1 MRKLIAA
8 SIFTLAG
15 VLAACVTINVY
26 FPAAEV
32 NAAAQ
37 QFVED
42 VISGAPSKTDQPA
55 DKPADKPVDKPLP
68 SKNPGAMLLDLL
80 IPSALAQADIAV
92 QTPQIRAVQARM
104 KARFDSTLSGFLGSG
119 AIGLGNDGYVAVRD
133 AASVPLPQR
142 AALNQAV
149 ADENRDRKAVY
160 SEIAAANGN
169 AAWEDKIRASFAK
182 QWQQQAKSGWYYQDD
197 SGAWKQK

>member
-42 VISGAPSKTDQPA
+42 VISGTPSKTDQPA
-55 DKPADKPVDKPLP
+55 DKPADQPLP
-68 SKNPGAMLLDLL
+68 SRNPGAMLLDLL
-80 IPSALAQADIAV
+80 VPSAQAQADIAV
-92 QTPQIRAVQARM
+92 QTPQIRAIQARM
-104 KARFDSTLSGFLGSG
+104 KARYDSSLSGYLGSG

-182 QWQQQAKSGWYYQDD
+182 QWQQQAKPGWYYQDD

>member
-8 SIFTLAG
+8 TILIFAG

-42 VISGAPSKTDQPA
+42 VISGAPSKADQPIE
-55 DKPADKPVDKPLP
+55 KPIPA
-68 SKNPGAMLLDLL
+68 KNPGTMLLDLL
-80 IPSALAQADIAV
+80 VSSAYAQADIAV
-92 QTPQIRAVQARM
+92 QTPQIRAIQLRM
-104 KARFDSTLSGFLGSG
+104 KERFDSSLSGYLASG
-119 AIGLGNDGYVAVRD
+119 TIGLGNDGYVAVRD

-160 SEIAAANGN
+160 SEIASANGN
-169 AAWEDKIRASFAK
+169 AAWEDRIRASFAK
-182 QWQQQAKSGWYYQDD
+182 QWQQQAKAGWYYQDD

>member
-8 SIFTLAG
+8 SMFTFAG

-26 FPAAEV
+26 FPASEV

-42 VISGAPSKTDQPA
+42 VFSGAPTTTDQPE
-55 DKPADKPVDKPLP
+55 PKPVPARD
-68 SKNPGAMLLDLL
+68 PGTMLLDLL
-80 IPSALAQADIAV
+80 VPSAYAQADIAV
-92 QTPQIRAVQARM
+92 QTPQIRAIQARM
-104 KARFDSTLSGFLGSG
+104 KARYDGTLSTYLASG
-119 AIGLGNDGYVAVRD
+119 AVGLGNDGYVAVRD

-142 AALNQAV
+142 ATLNQAV

-160 SEIAAANGN
+160 SEIASANGN
-169 AAWEDKIRASFAK
+169 AAWEDRIRASFAK

-197 SGAWKQK
+197 GGAWKQK

>member
-42 VISGAPSKTDQPA
+42 VISGAPSKAEQPEQ
-55 DKPADKPVDKPLP
+55 KPVPV
-68 SKNPGAMLLDLL
+68 KNPGTMLLDLL
-80 IPSALAQADIAV
+80 VPSAYAQADIAV
-92 QTPQIRAVQARM
+92 QTPQIRAIQLRM
-104 KARFDSTLSGFLGSG
+104 KERFDSSLSGYLSSG
-119 AIGLGNDGYVAVRD
+119 TIGLGNDGYVAVRD
-133 AASVPLPQR
+133 AASVPLSKR

-160 SEIAAANGN
+160 SEIASANGN

-182 QWQQQAKSGWYYQDD
+182 QWQQQAKPGWYYQDD

>member
-8 SIFTLAG
+8 SLFA
-15 VLAACVTINVY
+15 VAALAACVTINVY

-32 NAAAQ
+32 NEAAQ

-42 VISGAPSKTDQPA
+42 VISGKASETNTAVKPDSPNPESTPA
-55 DKPADKPVDKPLP
+55 
-68 SKNPGAMLLDLL
+68 KNPGATLLDLL
-80 IPSALAQADIAV
+80 IPSAHAQADITV
-92 QTPQIRAVQARM
+92 QTPQVRAIQARM
-104 KARFDSTLSGFLGSG
+104 KERFDRSLAGYLNSG
-119 AIGLGNDGYVAVRD
+119 AIGLGNDGYVVVRD

-160 SEIAAANGN
+160 SEIASANGN
-169 AAWEDKIRASFAK
+169 AAWEDRIRTSFGK
-182 QWQQQAKSGWYYQDD
+182 QWVQQAKSGWYYQDD
-197 SGAWKQK
+197 AGAWQKK

>member
-8 SIFTLAG
+8 SIFILAG

-55 DKPADKPVDKPLP
+55 DKPVDTPAPV
-68 SKNPGAMLLDLL
+68 KNPGTMLLDLL
-80 IPSALAQADIAV
+80 VPSAYAQADIAV
-92 QTPQIRAVQARM
+92 QTPQIRAIQMRM
-104 KARFDSTLSGFLGSG
+104 KARFDSTLSGYLGSG
-119 AIGLGNDGYVAVRD
+119 VIGLGNDGYVAVRD
-133 AASVPLPQR
+133 AASVALPQR

-169 AAWEDKIRASFAK
+169 AAWEDKIRTSFAK
-182 QWQQQAKSGWYYQDD
+182 QWLQQAKPGWYYQDD
-197 SGAWKQK
+197 SGSWKQK

>member
-8 SIFTLAG
+8 SIFTFAG

-37 QFVED
+37 EFVED
-42 VISGAPSKTDQPA
+42 VISGTPSKTDQPA
-55 DKPADKPVDKPLP
+55 EKPVP
-68 SKNPGAMLLDLL
+68 STNPGAVLLDLL
-80 IPSALAQADIAV
+80 VPSAHAQADIAV
-92 QTPQIRAVQARM
+92 QTPQIRAIQARM
-104 KARFDSTLSGFLGSG
+104 KERFDSTLSGYLASG

-149 ADENRDRKAVY
+149 AAENRDRKAVY

-169 AAWEDKIRASFAK
+169 AAWEDKIRASFAR
-182 QWQQQAKSGWYYQDD
+182 QWQQQAKPGWYYQDD
-197 SGAWKQK
+197 SGAWQQK

>member
-8 SIFTLAG
+8 SIVTLAG

-37 QFVED
+37 EFIED
-42 VISGAPSKTDQPA
+42 VISGTPSKTDQPA
-55 DKPADKPVDKPLP
+55 QKPVDSPVP
-68 SKNPGAMLLDLL
+68 AKNPGAMLLNVLV
-80 IPSALAQADIAV
+80 PSAHAQADIAV
-92 QTPQIRAVQARM
+92 QTPQIRAIQLRM
-104 KARFDSTLSGFLGSG
+104 KERFDRSLSGYLASG

-160 SEIAAANGN
+160 SEIASANGN

>member
-92 QTPQIRAVQARM
+92 QTPHIRAVQARM

>member
-37 QFVED
+37 QFIED
-42 VISGAPSKTDQPA
+42 VISGAPTKADQTVE
-55 DKPADKPVDKPLP
+55 KPVPTN
-68 SKNPGAMLLDLL
+68 NPGSMLLDLL
-80 IPSALAQADIAV
+80 VPSAYAQADIAV
-92 QTPQIRAVQARM
+92 QTPQIRAIQSRM
-104 KARFDSTLSGFLGSG
+104 KERFDSSLAGYLGSG

-133 AASVPLPQR
+133 AASVPLQQR

-160 SEIAAANGN
+160 SEIASANGN
-169 AAWEDKIRASFAK
+169 AAWEDRIRTSFAK
-182 QWQQQAKSGWYYQDD
+182 QWQQQAKPGWYYQDD
-197 SGAWKQK
+197 GGAWKQK

>member
-42 VISGAPSKTDQPA
+42 VISGAPSKAAP
-55 DKPADKPVDKPLP
+55 PIEKPVPA
-68 SKNPGAMLLDLL
+68 KNPGSMLFDLL
-80 IPSALAQADIAV
+80 IPSAYAQTDIAV
-92 QTPQIRAVQARM
+92 QTPQIRAIQSRM
-104 KARFDSTLSGFLGSG
+104 KERFDSSLSGYLASG

-160 SEIAAANGN
+160 SEIASANGN

>member
-1 MRKLIAA
+1 MRKLVAA
-8 SIFTLAG
+8 SILIFAG

-42 VISGAPSKTDQPA
+42 VISGAPQKADQPEQ
-55 DKPADKPVDKPLP
+55 KPVPA
-68 SKNPGAMLLDLL
+68 KNPGAMLLDLL
-80 IPSALAQADIAV
+80 VPSVYAQADIAV
-92 QTPQIRAVQARM
+92 QTPQIRAIQLRM
-104 KARFDSTLSGFLGSG
+104 KERFDNLLSGYLASG
-119 AIGLGNDGYVAVRD
+119 TIGLGNDGYVAVRD

-160 SEIAAANGN
+160 SEIASANGN
-169 AAWEDKIRASFAK
+169 AAWEDRIRASFAK
-182 QWQQQAKSGWYYQDD
+182 QWQQQAKAGWYYQDD
-197 SGAWKQK
+197 SGVWKQK